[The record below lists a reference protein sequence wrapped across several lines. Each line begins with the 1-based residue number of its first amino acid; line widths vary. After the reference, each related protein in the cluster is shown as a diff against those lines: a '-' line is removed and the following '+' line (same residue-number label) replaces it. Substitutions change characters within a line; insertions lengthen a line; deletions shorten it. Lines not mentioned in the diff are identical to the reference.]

1 MFFKW
6 CVGEMDSVSW
16 VGEEGFATAEQ
27 HFFPLPPPYFF
38 FFALLFNSAFA
49 VATEWA
55 SACLLAEQ
63 ALLAFAC
70 YCLYFWRK
78 DEAWHTTACSAKTP
92 QESWPSLSLAL
103 SFLSSVPM
111 LLSSQHFT
119 LCTLSLNYS
128 GDRQPHSVKQGLLLM
143 SNKDFFCVD
152 LFCGE
157 ANRSFFVKVIF
168 WSSVIK

>member
-6 CVGEMDSVSW
+6 CVGEMDSVSRRGRLCNSWTTLFPPSSPLLLLLCSSLQFGLCSRDW
-16 VGEEGFATAEQ
+16 VSQ
-27 HFFPLPPPYFF
+27 
-38 FFALLFNSAFA
+38 
-49 VATEWA
+49 
-55 SACLLAEQ
+55 CLLACW
-63 ALLAFAC
+63 AGFAC
-70 YCLYFWRK
+70 LCLLLPLLWRK